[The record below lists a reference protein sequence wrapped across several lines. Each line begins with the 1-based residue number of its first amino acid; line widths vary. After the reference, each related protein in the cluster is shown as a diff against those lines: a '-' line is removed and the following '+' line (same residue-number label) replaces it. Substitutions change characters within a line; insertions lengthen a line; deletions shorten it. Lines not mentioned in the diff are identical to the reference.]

1 MLHCRSW
8 MLHRRQFAVWL
19 VGVSLTACQGPPPAG
34 PPALVCTADNTTQLS
49 LAVGAYEPVNQP
61 CVAVGANGSATDS
74 TEYLVVAQ
82 SAADTPGVYSAFQL
96 QGSALGP
103 SSMMAQWRA
112 GSGARAPVAVQFD
125 HFLRDL
131 ARSPRRAAALRPG
144 ANALARPLASPP
156 MVGSSRSFEVCAT
169 LTCSS
174 FAQIT
179 GTAAVVSGH
188 VAIYVDPGDVASGYA
203 LDSASL
209 DSLGQTF
216 DQHVYAGDTA
226 AFGRESDIDG
236 NSVVAVLMTHVVNK
250 LVSTDSCIH
259 FGYIAGFFFPGDLI
273 PGYAY
278 QHTPGEVMYTVVPD
292 STGTL
297 SCAHTSIKV
306 ERVLPPV
313 LAHELEHMIN
323 FNQHVLVL
331 GAQAEQ
337 TWLDEALA
345 KHAEELAGRTF
356 LPGDSATFYSYTRG
370 ELIDAYMYLEA
381 PELHYLVTPTDQNL
395 GDVGAGW
402 LFLRYVFDQFG
413 DSLSRHLVATASIGA
428 QNVATQTGYPFPL
441 LVGQWALAN
450 WVSDLP
456 GFAAPHTLQYT
467 SWRFRSTFAAEHAQN
482 DTVFVVPFPLVPHV
496 TMNANVNLNLS
507 GVLKGGS
514 GIYVRCLQPPG
525 GSSFTLVF
533 DAPGPKAL
541 APVMAP
547 QLDIVR
553 IR

>member
-1 MLHCRSW
+1 
-8 MLHRRQFAVWL
+8 
-19 VGVSLTACQGPPPAG
+19 
-34 PPALVCTADNTTQLS
+34 VCTADNTTQLS
-49 LAVGAYEPVNQP
+49 LAVGAYEPVNRP

-82 SAADTPGVYSAFQL
+82 SAADSPGVYSAFQL

-125 HFLRDL
+125 HFLRDV
-131 ARSPRRAAALRPG
+131 ARRPRGAAAMRPS
-144 ANALARPLASPP
+144 ASALARPLASPP
-156 MVGSSRSFEVCAT
+156 AVGSSRSFEVCAK
-169 LTCSS
+169 LDCSA
-174 FAQIT
+174 FATIT
-179 GTAAVVSGH
+179 ANAAVVTGH
-188 VAIYVDPGDVASGYA
+188 VAIYVDPGDVASGYS
-203 LDSASL
+203 LDSAAL

-226 AFGRESDIDG
+226 AFGRESDVDG
-236 NSVVAVLMTHVVNK
+236 NGVVVLLMTHVVNK
-250 LVSTDSCIH
+250 LVSADSCKT
-259 FGYIAGFFFPGDLI
+259 FGYVAGFFFPGDI
-273 PGYAY
+273 EPGYTFT
-278 QHTPGEVMYTVVPD
+278 HTTGEIMYTVVPD
-292 STGTL
+292 SQGIL
-297 SCAHTSIKV
+297 SCPHTSAKV

-323 FNQHVLVL
+323 YNQHVLVL
-331 GAQAEQ
+331 GATQPEQ

-370 ELIDAYMYLEA
+370 ELIDAYMYLES
-381 PELHYLVTPTDQNL
+381 PETHYLVTPTDQNL

-413 DSLSRHLVATASIGA
+413 DSLSRRLVETTSYGA
-428 QNVATQTGYPFPL
+428 QNVSAQTGYSFPL

-456 GFAAPHTLQYT
+456 GFTPPQKLQYS
-467 SWRFRSTFAAEHAQN
+467 SWRFRSTFASEHAQD
-482 DTVFVVPFPLVPHV
+482 DTIFVVPFPLVPHV

-533 DAPGPKAL
+533 DAPGPRAL
-541 APVMAP
+541 APVVAP
-547 QLDIVR
+547 QLDIIR